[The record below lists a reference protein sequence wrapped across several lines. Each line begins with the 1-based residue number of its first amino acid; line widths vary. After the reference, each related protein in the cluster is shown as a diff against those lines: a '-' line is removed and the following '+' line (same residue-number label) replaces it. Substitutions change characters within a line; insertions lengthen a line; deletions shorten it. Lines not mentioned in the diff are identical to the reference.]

1 MAIAGILPE
10 RSGFPARV
18 RGMTR
23 FRLLLA
29 AVSLLFALVLP
40 VSASASCADDVVL
53 AATKGSISSWYSPGC
68 YARASRLLGSD
79 LRDYSDVPDLIAA
92 ARRRDALRRLRIAV
106 GARAPGGKVAIT
118 FTPSVDSV
126 RVSVFAKRNGRFV
139 VAAIGTLHGTGGSL
153 QARLG
158 KATRIRV
165 SAGYVG
171 MGDRPVTVSSTLTR
185 STRG

>member
-1 MAIAGILPE
+1 
-10 RSGFPARV
+10 
-18 RGMTR
+18 MTR
-23 FRLLLA
+23 FRLPIAVACLLLA
-29 AVSLLFALVLP
+29 LVVP

-53 AATKGSISSWYSPGC
+53 AATKGSIASWYSPGC
-68 YARASRLLGSD
+68 YARASKLLGSD

-106 GARAPGGKVAIT
+106 GARAPGGKVAIA
-118 FTPSVDSV
+118 FTPSVGSV
-126 RVSVFAKRNGRFV
+126 RVAVFAKRNGRFV
-139 VAAIGTLHGTGGSL
+139 VAAIGTLRGSGGTL
-153 QARLG
+153 HARLG

-171 MGDRPVTVSSTLTR
+171 MGDRPVTVSSTLKR